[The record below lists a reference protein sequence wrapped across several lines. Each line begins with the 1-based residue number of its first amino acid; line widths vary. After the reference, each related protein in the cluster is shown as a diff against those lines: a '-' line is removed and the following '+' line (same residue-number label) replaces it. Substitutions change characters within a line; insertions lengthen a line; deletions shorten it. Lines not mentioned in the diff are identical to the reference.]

1 MDPSFDD
8 EYGLAAQFGAKT
20 QFTVPLNVVTSKVPP
35 SYDGR
40 AITWFQYEDS
50 LLDWEDYTELDKK
63 ARGPM
68 ARSRLHGYAE

>member
-35 SYDGR
+35 SYDGWTV
-40 AITWFQYEDS
+40 TWSQYEDS
-50 LLDWEDYTELDKK
+50 LLDWEDYTELYKE

-68 ARSRLHGYAE
+68 ARSRVHGYA